1 MLSKLLQLVLVYKQ
15 TLNIQAQELFMPFL
29 LQMNLTNIPKF
40 YNITIVYRILKLMEI
55 LLPKDVGKIVL
66 FIVGQKTEINQEQK
80 Q

>member
-1 MLSKLLQLVLVYKQ
+1 VLVYKQ

-66 FIVGQKTEINQEQK
+66 FIVGQKTEINQE
-80 Q
+80 

>member
-1 MLSKLLQLVLVYKQ
+1 MLVYKQ

-66 FIVGQKTEINQEQK
+66 FIVGQKTEINQE
-80 Q
+80 